1 MGAHVCAHVYL
12 ITPFCARL
20 LLGVL
25 RALSFEPFARL
36 SLPSLEIELWS
47 PRVVDFYR
55 HTCVS
60 AHMPLIPPSLW
71 PSTAII
77 RSFQVNNNLWHFLD
91 YGMFKSCVVVLFVPS
106 YSTSLIWLH
115 IQLIALAT
123 EETTVT
129 QRVSHRP
136 IKYQSRSWSLR
147 GTKVNGSYHGD
158 NPLLRPTGI

>member
-77 RSFQVNNNLWHFLD
+77 RSFQVNNSSGLRYVQNLCSGPL
-91 YGMFKSCVVVLFVPS
+91 C
-106 YSTSLIWLH
+106 
-115 IQLIALAT
+115 
-123 EETTVT
+123 
-129 QRVSHRP
+129 
-136 IKYQSRSWSLR
+136 
-147 GTKVNGSYHGD
+147 
-158 NPLLRPTGI
+158 PLLLYEFDLVAHSTYCPCN